1 MIYGPFS
8 TVYGITDCAIS
19 LHVSI
24 SIERNSYETALK
36 HYEEVGGENA
46 TGQDWHLARA
56 WKNIADSHKYTLD
69 VLERLAADFEA
80 QLTTEALKDI
90 HNTLNY
96 LDEQDKKK
104 AG

>member
-8 TVYGITDCAIS
+8 TVFGITDCAIS
-19 LHVSI
+19 LHVHI
-24 SIERNSYETALK
+24 TNERKNYEAAFK
-36 HYEEVGGENA
+36 HYEEAGGENA

-69 VLERLAADFEA
+69 ILERLAEDFA
-80 QLTTEALKDI
+80 NQLTPEALKDI
-90 HNTLNY
+90 HNTLSY
-96 LDEQDKKK
+96 IDEQNKKK

>member
-8 TVYGITDCAIS
+8 TVCGLYDCAIS
-19 LHVSI
+19 LHVHI
-24 SIERNSYETALK
+24 TYERKDYEAALK

-56 WKNIADSHKYTLD
+56 WKNIADSHKHTLD

-80 QLTTEALKDI
+80 QLTPEALKDI
-90 HNTLNY
+90 HNTLSY
-96 LDEQDKKK
+96 IDEQDKKK

>member
-69 VLERLAADFEA
+69 ILERLAEDFA
-80 QLTTEALKDI
+80 TQLTPEALKDI
-90 HNTLNY
+90 HNTLSY
-96 LDEQDKKK
+96 IDEQDKKK